1 MKIMVIN
8 GPNLNFLGIREKNVY
23 GTGTYEE
30 LCRYIQGY
38 CERNR
43 IEVEILQSN
52 IEGEL
57 INFIQR
63 AYLEKFDGIVINP
76 GAYTHT
82 SVALLDAI
90 KSIDIPVVEVHL
102 SNIYAREDFRHKSIT
117 APGCKGQISGFG
129 TFGYILGIEGL
140 KKS

>member
-8 GPNLNFLGIREKNVY
+8 GPNINFLGIREKNVY

-117 APGCKGQISGFG
+117 APGCKGQINGFG

>member
-8 GPNLNFLGIREKNVY
+8 GPNINFLGIREKNVY

>member
-30 LCRYIQGY
+30 LCRHIQGY

>member
-43 IEVEILQSN
+43 IKVEILQSN